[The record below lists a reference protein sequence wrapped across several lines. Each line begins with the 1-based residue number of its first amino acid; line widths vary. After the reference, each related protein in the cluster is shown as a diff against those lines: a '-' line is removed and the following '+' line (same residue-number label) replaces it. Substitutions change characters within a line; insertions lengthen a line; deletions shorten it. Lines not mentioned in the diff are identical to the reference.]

1 MSTASLPYHEPGIV
15 TILIHTSFLL
25 LLNIG
30 NFVLDHTL
38 YCGLLGQIFLGIAW
52 GTPGAKWLTTEIEEV
67 IVQLGYLGLLLI
79 VYEGGLS
86 TSLKA
91 IKANLLLSSCVATT
105 GIALPIGLSFA
116 LLKLCGATPL
126 QSFAAGAALCST
138 SLGTTF
144 TVLGSTGLIQARLGV
159 VLTSAAMMDDVVGL
173 IMVQVISNLGSSGM
187 SISAVTIVRPLL
199 VSVAFAVCAPLVC
212 VFVAKPIT
220 LWLNSIRT
228 KHPLGFLNRCL
239 TKDRTAWI
247 IHTLILLGCVAA
259 STYAGTSNLFAAY
272 IAGAGISWW
281 DSEVPH
287 PELNVAS
294 TAVSTAVPTTA
305 QVQAQ
310 TTESPTA
317 NGTEIPE
324 HSDQNTEGSNLSGLG
339 TFEKY
344 YSQPLHRILRPFFFA
359 SIGFSIPIT
368 EMFNSTIVWKGL
380 VYTVLMIIGKMA
392 CGVWLLR
399 IAFTPSISIMCTKFT
414 TTVKLLRP
422 KITNLWSQ
430 AHEKS
435 TPSRTTTHT
444 RQNQPPN
451 SSSSQQTRS
460 TRAATETSDPT
471 SIKPRSV
478 YPASILGCAMTARGE
493 IGFLISSV
501 AESNMIFSS
510 EKSLGGKNS
519 EIFLVVTWA
528 IMLCTILGPLAVG
541 LIVRRVEQLQQG
553 AQRQGRFVRGD
564 VLGVWGLS

>member
-1 MSTASLPYHEPGIV
+1 MTTASLPYHEPGII

-52 GTPGAKWLTTEIEEV
+52 GTPGAKWLTVETEEV
-67 IVQLGYLGLLLI
+67 IVQLGYLGLLLL

-91 IKANLLLSSCVATT
+91 IKANILLSSCVAIT

-116 LLKLCGATPL
+116 LLKLCDATPL
-126 QSFAAGAALCST
+126 QAFAAGAALCST

-173 IMVQVISNLGSSGM
+173 VMVQVISNLGSSGA
-187 SISAVTIVRPLL
+187 SISAVTIIRPLL
-199 VSVAFAVCAPLVC
+199 VSVAFAACAPVAC

-220 LWLNSIRT
+220 LWLNVMRT
-228 KHPLGFLNRCL
+228 KSPLGFLNRL
-239 TKDRTAWI
+239 LMDDRVAWL
-247 IHTLILLGCVAA
+247 IHTLILIGCIAG
-259 STYAGTSNLFAAY
+259 SSYAGTSNLFAAY
-272 IAGAGISWW
+272 IAGTGISWW

-287 PELNVAS
+287 PKPPVAS
-294 TAVSTAVPTTA
+294 TAVPATI
-305 QVQAQ
+305 QDEAQ
-310 TTESPTA
+310 TTESPTV
-317 NGTEIPE
+317 NRMETSE
-324 HSDQNTEGSNLSGLG
+324 HRDQHPEGSNSSGLF

-344 YSQPLHRILRPFFFA
+344 YAQSLYRILRPFFFA

-368 EMFNSTIVWKGL
+368 EMFSSKIVWKGL
-380 VYTVLMIIGKMA
+380 VYTALMIVGKMA
-392 CGVWLLR
+392 CGIWLLR
-399 IAFTPSISIMCTKFT
+399 ISFAPTISTISTKFT
-414 TTVKLLRP
+414 AVMRFLRP
-422 KITNLWSQ
+422 KITNLWGRP
-430 AHEKS
+430 HEKS
-435 TPSRTTTHT
+435 ASPRNTTNNT
-444 RQNQPPN
+444 RQTQPP
-451 SSSSQQTRS
+451 SSSSSHQARS
-460 TRAATETSDPT
+460 TRPTTETSDPAL
-471 SIKPRSV
+471 IKPRSI
-478 YPASILGCAMTARGE
+478 YPASILGCAMAARGE

-501 AESNMIFSS
+501 AESNHIFAIQSNS
-510 EKSLGGKNS
+510 AKNS

-541 LIVRRVEQLQQG
+541 LVVRRVERLQQG
-553 AQRQGRFVRGD
+553 VQRQGRLIQGD

>member
-1 MSTASLPYHEPGIV
+1 MATASLPYHEPGIV

-25 LLNIG
+25 LLNLG

-52 GTPGAKWLTTEIEEV
+52 GTPGAKWLTVETEEV
-67 IVQLGYLGLLLI
+67 VVQLGYLGLLLI

-91 IKANLLLSSCVATT
+91 VRANLLLSSCVAVT
-105 GIALPIGLSFA
+105 GISLPIGLSFA

-173 IMVQVISNLGSSGM
+173 VMVQVISNLGSSGA
-187 SISAVTIVRPLL
+187 SISAATIVRPLL
-199 VSVAFAVCAPLVC
+199 VSVAFAVCAPIAC
-212 VFVAKPIT
+212 VFIAKPVT
-220 LWLNSIRT
+220 LWLNGTRT
-228 KHPLGFLNRCL
+228 KSPLGLLNRFL
-239 TKDRTAWI
+239 MDARIAWI
-247 IHTLILLGCVAA
+247 IHTLILLGCVTA

-287 PELNVAS
+287 PRFNAAS
-294 TAVSTAVPTTA
+294 TAISATIQGQDQIA
-305 QVQAQ
+305 
-310 TTESPTA
+310 ESSIS
-317 NGTEIPE
+317 NGTETPE
-324 HSDQNTEGSNLSGLG
+324 YRNQDPEESDSSGLCI
-339 TFEKY
+339 FEKY

-368 EMFNSTIVWKGL
+368 EMFDGTIVWKGL
-380 VYTVLMIIGKMA
+380 VYTALMIIGKMT
-392 CGVWLLR
+392 CGAWLLR
-399 IAFTPSISIMCTKFT
+399 ISVTPAISAKFAAAM
-414 TTVKLLRP
+414 KLLKP
-422 KITNLWSQ
+422 KITHLWTQ
-430 AHEKS
+430 VHEKS
-435 TPSRTTTHT
+435 TSSHNTAHT
-444 RQNQPPN
+444 RRTQPPN
-451 SSSSQQTRS
+451 SSPSDQERS
-460 TRAATETSDPT
+460 TRTTTQDSSDRTSV
-471 SIKPRSV
+471 KPRSI

-501 AESNMIFSS
+501 AESNQIFSTAQTTA
-510 EKSLGGKNS
+510 GKNS

-528 IMLCTILGPLAVG
+528 IMLCTILGPLVVG

-553 AQRQGRFVRGD
+553 VQRQGRSVRGD
-564 VLGVWGLS
+564 VLGVWGVS